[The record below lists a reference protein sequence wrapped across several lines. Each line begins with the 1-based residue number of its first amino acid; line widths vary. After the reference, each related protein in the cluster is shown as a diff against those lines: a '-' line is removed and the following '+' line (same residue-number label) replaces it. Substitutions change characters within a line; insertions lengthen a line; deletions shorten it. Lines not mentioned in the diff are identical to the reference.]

1 MIQSI
6 KIKNIKDLQALS
18 DRASTSKAE
27 IGVHDDFGAIAD
39 AKSIMGLLHL
49 DYSKP
54 VRVVCESE
62 NELRRVCR
70 PLIH

>member
-1 MIQSI
+1 MIQSV

-18 DRASTSKAE
+18 DRASRSIAD
-27 IGVHDDFGAIAD
+27 IGVHDEFGAIAD

-62 NELRRVCR
+62 NELHRVCR
-70 PLIH
+70 PLVH

>member
-1 MIQSI
+1 MIQSV
-6 KIKNIKDLQALS
+6 KIKSIKELQALS
-18 DRASTSKAE
+18 DRAAHSMAD
-27 IGVHDDFGAIAD
+27 IGVHDEYGAIAD

-70 PLIH
+70 PLVH

>member
-1 MIQSI
+1 MIQSV

-18 DRASTSKAE
+18 DRASRSMAD
-27 IGVHDDFGAIAD
+27 IGVHDEFGAIAD

-70 PLIH
+70 PLVH

>member
-1 MIQSI
+1 MA
-6 KIKNIKDLQALS
+6 D
-18 DRASTSKAE
+18 

>member
-1 MIQSI
+1 MIQSV

-18 DRASTSKAE
+18 DRASRSIAD
-27 IGVHDDFGAIAD
+27 IGVHDEFGAIAD